1 MTRAL
6 ALATVLLSS
15 VSWADAAWLT
25 ARGRLLEETRLEVWG
40 GPRTVGVGVVRPD
53 GAGLAAGLGAELAY
67 VIPDRVA
74 ELRGSRVWQFTAPR
88 FGTAS
93 ASLGL
98 TGLVVP
104 EGNFDLG
111 IGPHAGLVL
120 ALGGSTFTV
129 DLGLQTGLE
138 LFVRQQGPRFP
149 QRALLGLNFHLAMV
163 SVSVMARIGADLLPG
178 HPFVGRGEV
187 IVALGWLGLGRQGAR

>member
-1 MTRAL
+1 MTRAWVWV
-6 ALATVLLSS
+6 VLGLSS
-15 VSWADAAWLT
+15 TCWAEASWLT

-40 GPRTVGVGVVRPD
+40 GPRTVGLGLVSPD
-53 GAGLAAGLGAELAY
+53 GPGARAGLGAEVAY

-93 ASLGL
+93 ASLGI
-98 TGLVVP
+98 TGIVVP

-111 IGPHAGLVL
+111 VGPHAGLVL
-120 ALGGSTFTV
+120 ALGGEHFTV

-138 LFVRQQGPRFP
+138 LFVRQQGPRLP
-149 QRALLGLNFHLAMV
+149 QRALLGLNFHLGQL

-178 HPFVGRGEV
+178 HPFVGRGEF
-187 IVALGWLGLGRQGAR
+187 IVALGWLGLAR